1 MAEDFNYLFGL
12 LVEVAVKKVFETCFD
27 QINRKKKGV
36 NCPLILGSVWLDEWK
51 NKMIEKI

>member
-27 QINRKKKGV
+27 QINRKKRV
-36 NCPLILGSVWLDEWK
+36 NYPLILGSVWLDEWK